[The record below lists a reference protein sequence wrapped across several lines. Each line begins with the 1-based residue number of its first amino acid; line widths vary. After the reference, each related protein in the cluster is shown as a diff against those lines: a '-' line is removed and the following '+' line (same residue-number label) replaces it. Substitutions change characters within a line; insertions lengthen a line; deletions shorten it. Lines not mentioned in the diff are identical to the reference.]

1 MMFKIFWIIR
11 GILYK
16 PFFGKYNLPSYIGKP
31 VYIKNINRI
40 FIGSKVRIF
49 PGSRIEVVDKKS
61 SITFKNNITIGQNF
75 HITSAGNLV
84 LSEGVTIANNVTVT
98 NIDHSYEQIGVSIM
112 SQPFLHK
119 ETYIGKN
126 CFIGKG
132 AVIQAGTVLG
142 EQCIIGANAV
152 VRGNYPDYCVIAG
165 VPAKIV
171 KRYNVYTK
179 KWEFEEK

>member
-1 MMFKIFWIIR
+1 MFRIFWIIR
-11 GILYK
+11 ALIYK
-16 PFFGKYNLPSYIGKP
+16 PFFGKFEFPSYIGKP
-31 VYIKNINRI
+31 TFLRNMKRI
-40 FIGSKVRIF
+40 FIGKKVRIF
-49 PGSRIEVVDKKS
+49 PGSRIEVVDNKS

-75 HITSAGNLV
+75 HITSAGDLI
-84 LSEGVTIANNVTVT
+84 LSEGVTIANNVVVT

-112 SQPFLHK
+112 GQPLLHK

-142 EQCIIGANAV
+142 EQCIIGANSV

-165 VPAKIV
+165 APAKIV
-171 KRYNVYTK
+171 KKYNVYTA
-179 KWEFEEK
+179 KWELKKR